1 MRHCAVWS
9 PRLSARL
16 RREQHGIVIARTAT
30 AGTTRTLVRTPDRHD
45 FVTRGDAMAELDR
58 TVWTAP
64 VRNLVWVAAH
74 FGHQ

>member
-1 MRHCAVWS
+1 MI
-9 PRLSARL
+9 
-16 RREQHGIVIARTAT
+16 GRTASGG
-30 AGTTRTLVRTPDRHD
+30 ATRTLVPGHDHHD
-45 FVTRGDAMAELDR
+45 FVSRGEAMAELDR

>member
-1 MRHCAVWS
+1 
-9 PRLSARL
+9 
-16 RREQHGIVIARTAT
+16 VIARTAT

>member
-1 MRHCAVWS
+1 MTARAAS
-9 PRLSARL
+9 TARPRSLL
-16 RREQHGIVIARTAT
+16 REQGRHVIFGRE
-30 AGTTRTLVRTPDRHD
+30 
-45 FVTRGDAMAELDR
+45 DAMAELDR

>member
-1 MRHCAVWS
+1 MTDRAASGGPTRSLIRVLHPAIHHDV
-9 PRLSARL
+9 
-16 RREQHGIVIARTAT
+16 VI
-30 AGTTRTLVRTPDRHD
+30 
-45 FVTRGDAMAELDR
+45 RGDAMAELDR

>member
-1 MRHCAVWS
+1 MTARAA
-9 PRLSARL
+9 PRGPARS
-16 RREQHGIVIARTAT
+16 
-30 AGTTRTLVRTPDRHD
+30 LVRVLHPAMHHD
-45 FVTRGDAMAELDR
+45 VVTRGDAMAELDR